1 MPAATGMSR
10 FEELMSG
17 PDPRAAYAAMTA
29 ALIEDFRAHGGQVTA
44 GPFANR
50 SVLLLTTIGA
60 KSGQARLAPLVYS
73 REGDRYVIVASKGGA
88 PTHPAWYFNLVANPI
103 VTVEVGPEKFQAR
116 AVTAGDAERDRL
128 YAQHA
133 ATYPAF
139 NDYQARTSRRI
150 PVVLLERLS

>member
-1 MPAATGMSR
+1 MPAPPGMSR
-10 FEELMSG
+10 CEELMSG
-17 PDPRAAYAAMTA
+17 PDPRAAFAAMTA

-50 SVLLLTTIGA
+50 SILLLTTTGA
-60 KSGQARLAPLVYS
+60 KSGQPRLAPLVYS
-73 REGDRYVIVASKGGA
+73 RDGDRYVIVASKGGA

-103 VTVEVGPEKFQAR
+103 VTVEVGGEKFGAR
-116 AVTAGDAERDRL
+116 AVVAGDAERDRL

-133 ATYPAF
+133 ATYPGF